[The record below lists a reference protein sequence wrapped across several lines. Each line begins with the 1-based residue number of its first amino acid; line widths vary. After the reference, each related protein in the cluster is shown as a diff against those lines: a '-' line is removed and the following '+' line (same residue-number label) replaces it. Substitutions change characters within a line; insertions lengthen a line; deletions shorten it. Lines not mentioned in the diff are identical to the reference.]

1 MGRSQGGAEGESSTV
16 WSSTARDG
24 ARPVADLPHR
34 IGTAVLVG
42 IPLALSALVYFPI
55 TRNYFFADDFL
66 HLFRI
71 RNEDLLPFLL
81 VPRGGHL
88 LVSYNAFFY
97 LSYLLFGTHPE
108 PYFWVALL
116 THLLN
121 VGLLFSVIRLFTQ
134 SARLASFGAAL
145 WGISPMSEQAV
156 GWFSV
161 FGQLMVAT
169 VLLVVLRQLALV
181 ADGRPLGRYAPLRW
195 CVLLLIACTSFGI
208 GIGLTL
214 VFPIVAFLLLPA
226 SPARTRVAI
235 GFCVLAVAVP
245 ALYFGLTSLTTALY
259 MPRTTPVFTE
269 PNLMTNLTMLTF
281 LLGYGIV
288 TLVVGHLTS
297 QLAYPGPFATLV
309 IALFAAGMVIT
320 LLTAPWP
327 LKRRLLACIVLA
339 LGCYGIIV
347 VGRAAFFAIAGR
359 PEAFIRP
366 GRYHY
371 VAPIPLAL
379 ALCVMLAHADQL
391 LRLRPAVKNGLL
403 AAWIGVAGLAW
414 FWVGKPVDQH
424 FHARRETTA
433 VLASLRQAIDAAAP
447 QQDVTIP
454 IRRFQSLGP
463 IFASRLDIFPGW
475 AGVFVIF
482 YPDNV
487 VDGKRVRFVTAD
499 REALIAAAEGH
510 RTATLIVPPPEG

>member
-1 MGRSQGGAEGESSTV
+1 MNASPAVEDAGAPARAGAGR
-16 WSSTARDG
+16 
-24 ARPVADLPHR
+24 VADLPHT
-34 IGTAVLVG
+34 IGNALLVA
-42 IPLALSALVYFPI
+42 IPLALAALVYFPI
-55 TRNYFFADDFL
+55 TGDYFFADDFL

-71 RNEDLLPFLL
+71 RNEDFLPYLL

-88 LVSYNAFFY
+88 LVSYNALFY
-97 LSYLLFGTHPE
+97 LLYRLFGTHPE

-134 SARLASFGAAL
+134 RRRLACFGAAL
-145 WGISPMSEQAV
+145 WGMSPMAEAAV

-161 FGQLMVAT
+161 FGQVMVAT

-181 ADGRPLGRYAPLRW
+181 ANGRPPGRYAPVRW

-214 VFPIVAFLLLPA
+214 VFPIVAYLLLPA
-226 SPARTRVAI
+226 APDRTRIVI
-235 GFCVLAVAVP
+235 IFGVLAVGVP
-245 ALYFGLTSLTTALY
+245 ALYFGLSSLTTALY
-259 MPRTTPVFTE
+259 TPRNTPIFYE

-288 TLVVGHLTS
+288 MLIVGHLTS
-297 QLAYPGPFATLV
+297 QLAYPGPVAMLV
-309 IALFAAGMVIT
+309 LALFAAGLLIT

-327 LKRRLLACIVLA
+327 LKRRLLACVVLV

-347 VGRAAFFAIAGR
+347 VGRAVYFAAAGR
-359 PEAFIRP
+359 PQAFIRP

-371 VAPIPLAL
+371 VAPIPLTL
-379 ALCVMLAHADQL
+379 ALCVMLAYADQL
-391 LRLRPAVKNGLL
+391 LRPRPAVRNALL

-414 FWVGKPVDQH
+414 FRFGKPVDLH
-424 FHARRETTA
+424 PHARRETAA
-433 VLASLRQAIDAAAP
+433 VLASLRQAIDATPAHHE
-447 QQDVTIP
+447 VSIP
-454 IRRFQSLGP
+454 NRRFQSLGP
-463 IFASRLDIFPGW
+463 IFSTRQDLFPGW

-487 VDGKRVRFVTAD
+487 VDGKPVRFVTED

-510 RTATLIVPPPEG
+510 RTATLLVPPPEG